1 MRIPD
6 RIAAAGMALALA
18 MAAAGAHPSP
28 QSEVL
33 LEGRAG
39 SVHAELTLPLAELEL
54 AFARPLVEP
63 PAAGA
68 AGRPVLPSDADVA
81 AYLAAHIRPVSPDGR
96 AWVVKVDGL
105 RWLLDAGPADLV
117 ASMTLRPPA
126 GAPLDRFTFGDD
138 AIAHHVNSHLT
149 VVALRAAPDAPARV
163 LGTLHFGQ
171 RSLEVRGAD
180 PRWWAGCADLFLL
193 GMTHIAEGADH
204 LLFLL
209 TLLLPAALLAGD
221 GRWGRFGGRRHLA
234 VYLLKVVSAF
244 TLGHSLTLVLGAL
257 GAVRVPAR
265 PVEFAIAASILVSAL
280 HAWRP
285 LFPGREGWVAAGFGL
300 VHGLA
305 FASAIADLRLDG
317 ARLAAGVLAF
327 NLGIEAIQALLVA
340 IAAPLL
346 VLTAGNP
353 SYRVA
358 RKIGAVLAGLMAVV
372 WMAQRA

>member
-54 AFARPLVEP
+54 AFARPLVDP

-68 AGRPVLPSDADVA
+68 AGRPGLPSDADVA

-96 AWVVKVDGL
+96 AWLVKVDG
-105 RWLLDAGPADLV
+105 
-117 ASMTLRPPA
+117 
-126 GAPLDRFTFGDD
+126 LDRFTFGDD

-244 TLGHSLTLVLGAL
+244 TLGHSLTLALGAL

-340 IAAPLL
+340 IVAPLL

-358 RKIGAVLAGLMAVV
+358 RKIGAVLAGVMAVV